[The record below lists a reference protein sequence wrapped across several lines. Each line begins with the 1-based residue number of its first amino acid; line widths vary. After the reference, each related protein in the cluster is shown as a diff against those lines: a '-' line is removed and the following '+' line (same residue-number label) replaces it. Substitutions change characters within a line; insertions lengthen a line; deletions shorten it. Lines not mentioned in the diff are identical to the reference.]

1 MRRLFAAIWKRGI
14 ISTFLAGFFVVL
26 PVAITLAIIG
36 WVGTWLAERIGPTSA
51 IGRLLR
57 LVGLRFFTDET
68 AAYVAAWVFVLA
80 GIWLLGLLVKSAS
93 WQRVERLFRRTFE
106 RIPIVSSVHGSVTQ
120 VVDLLKHDNE
130 KKLEGMRVV
139 YCEFGGE
146 RGAGVL
152 GLLIS
157 SAVYRF
163 GQRDCHLVYVPTS
176 PIPMSG
182 GILFVPVPAVHRVD
196 MEADKLM
203 QIYFSIG
210 VMAPRVIP
218 PAYHV
223 GPLPAPQP
231 A

>member
-14 ISTFLAGFFVVL
+14 ISTFLAGFFVIL
-26 PVAITLAIIG
+26 PVVITLAIIG
-36 WVGTWLAERIGPTSA
+36 WLATWLHDRLGPGS
-51 IGRLLR
+51 
-57 LVGLRFFTDET
+57 LVGRALRSVGLQFFTNDT
-68 AAYVAAWVFVLA
+68 VADIAAWVFVLV
-80 GIWLLGLLVKSAS
+80 GIWLLGWLVKSAS
-93 WQRVERLFRRTFE
+93 WSRIVAFFRRVFE
-106 RIPIVSSVHGSVTQ
+106 RIPVISSIHGSVTQ
-120 VVDLLKHDNE
+120 VVDLLKRDDE
-130 KKLEGMRVV
+130 QRLEGMRVV

-157 SAVYRF
+157 PAVYRF
-163 GQRDCHLVYVPTS
+163 GEQDCHLVYVPTS

-182 GILFVPVPAVHRVD
+182 GILFVPTVAVHRVQ

-218 PAYHV
+218 EAYRSV
-223 GPLPAPQP
+223 QG
-231 A
+231 